1 MEDPVNS
8 YITAGSIISSLGFG
22 REENFSHIRGY
33 HSGIKRVENTALF
46 DTPFLAACIDDTRLK
61 EAASA
66 QKLDGYTRMEQLFI
80 LSLSDTIRQS
90 GIDPSDPACGLI
102 LSTTKG
108 NIDALA
114 FAPDTGLPTDSPD
127 PSLYGMAERVAAYFH
142 FTHEPIVISNAC
154 ISGVSALVVASRLI
168 EAGAYKHILVAG
180 GDLLTRFVVTGFQS
194 FKSVSPEICRPY
206 DEIRDGL
213 SLGEACGS
221 LLITS
226 DPHRVK
232 EYRPVIIRGGAI
244 TNDANHISG
253 PSRTGDGLYYA
264 ISQAMDEAGL
274 GPDAISFVNAHGTA
288 TLYNDE
294 MESKALHLAG
304 LDHLPLN
311 SLKPY
316 WGHTLGASGIIETI
330 ACMEQLRS
338 GEVFATLGFETCGV
352 PFPLSVSAAH
362 RTIGMQHCVKTASGF
377 GGCNAAIVL
386 AFPSTGELACEE
398 KLSHRT
404 SASLSEEKVNLAEL
418 RRACVERKVSLAGP
432 RRACVEGKV
441 SLAETRRTPLEE
453 KVLLAEAR
461 QADFSC
467 RQVSIAHGK
476 ILLDGEIL
484 FAADPSLPFATFI
497 RAAYTFLS
505 LDDRKFYKMD
515 DLCKLGYIAA
525 ACLFAKN
532 GGTTGY
538 APGEVGIVLGNAS
551 SSLDTDR
558 KHQRFIDTMGDREAS
573 PAVFVYTLPNVVM
586 GELCIRYKIQGEN
599 TFFINDRYPESFIRE
614 YARLVMQKRR
624 LRACL
629 TGWCELLGETYEA
642 RFDWLEQK

>member
-1 MEDPVNS
+1 MGDPVNS

-114 FAPDTGLPTDSPD
+114 FTPEAGSSADSPD

-221 LLITS
+221 LLVTS

-386 AFPSTGELACEE
+386 AFPPGGKLGCEENKLAVGRKASPEEKETFPSFGKLPCEE
-398 KLSHRT
+398 KDLSARGKACPDGQMT
-404 SASLSEEKVNLAEL
+404 FPPAGELPSVEKNLSA
-418 RRACVERKVSLAGP
+418 
-432 RRACVEGKV
+432 
-441 SLAETRRTPLEE
+441 RRT
-453 KVLLAEAR
+453 AS
-461 QADFSC
+461 FSC

-497 RAAYTFLS
+497 REAYTFLS

>member
-22 REENFSHIRGY
+22 TEENFSHIRGY

-46 DTPFLAACIDDTRLK
+46 DTPFMAACIDDTRLK

-102 LSTTKG
+102 ISTTKG
-108 NIDALA
+108 NIDRLS
-114 FAPDTGLPTDSPD
+114 GLSASDGYRLLSLTTTVTSHRRVSSPLTDGHR
-127 PSLYGMAERVAAYFH
+127 LLMGGMAARIADYLGCVN
-142 FTHEPIVISNAC
+142 EPIVISNAC
-154 ISGVSALVVASRLI
+154 ISGVSALIVAARLI
-168 EAGAYKHILVAG
+168 EGGKYKHILVAG

-194 FKSVSPEICRPY
+194 FKSVSPEICKPY
-206 DEIRDGL
+206 DQARDGL

-221 LLITS
+221 VLVTA
-226 DPHRVK
+226 DPGLVK
-232 EYRPVIIRGGAI
+232 EHRPVIIAGGSI

-253 PSRTGDGLYYA
+253 PSRTGDGLNYA

-352 PFPLSVSAAH
+352 PYPLSVSAAH

-386 AFPSTGELACEE
+386 AFPSAGELPCEE

-404 SASLSEEKVNLAEL
+404 SASLSEEKVNLAD
-418 RRACVERKVSLAGP
+418 P
-432 RRACVEGKV
+432 
-441 SLAETRRTPLEE
+441 
-453 KVLLAEAR
+453 
-461 QADFSC
+461 

-538 APGEVGIVLGNAS
+538 APGEVGIVMANAS

-558 KHQRFIDTMGDREAS
+558 KHQRLIDTMGDREAS

>member
-1 MEDPVNS
+1 MGDPVNS

-22 REENFSHIRGY
+22 TEENFSHIRGY

-46 DTPFLAACIDDTRLK
+46 DTPFMAACIDDTRLK

-114 FAPDTGLPTDSPD
+114 FAPDTGLPADSPD

-168 EAGAYKHILVAG
+168 EAGTYKHILVAG

-221 LLITS
+221 VLVTS

-264 ISQAMDEAGL
+264 ISQAMGEAGL
-274 GPDAISFVNAHGTA
+274 GPDTLSFVNAHGTA

-311 SLKPY
+311 SLKSY

-330 ACMEQLRS
+330 ACVEQLRS

-352 PFPLSVSAAH
+352 PYPLSVSAAH
-362 RTIGMQHCVKTASGF
+362 RGISMSSCVKTASGF
-377 GGCNAAIVL
+377 GGCNAAVVL
-386 AFPSTGELACEE
+386 SLETGEDDTPPAPSRERKRYSC
-398 KLSHRT
+398 
-404 SASLSEEKVNLAEL
+404 
-418 RRACVERKVSLAGP
+418 RKVS
-432 RRACVEGKV
+432 VEGG
-441 SLAETRRTPLEE
+441 R
-453 KVLLAEAR
+453 
-461 QADFSC
+461 
-467 RQVSIAHGK
+467 
-476 ILLDGEIL
+476 ILLDGEVL
-484 FAADPSLPFATFI
+484 LEAVSGEDFGTFI
-497 RAAYTFLS
+497 RRAYKMLS

-532 GGTTGY
+532 GGITGY
-538 APGEVGIVLGNAS
+538 APGEVGIVLANAS

-558 KHQRFIDTMGDREAS
+558 KHQRLIDTMGDREAS

>member
-1 MEDPVNS
+1 MGDPVNS

-108 NIDALA
+108 NIDALVFTPEA
-114 FAPDTGLPTDSPD
+114 GSSADSPD

-386 AFPSTGELACEE
+386 AFPPGGKLGCEENKLAVGRKASPEEKETFPSFGKLPCEE
-398 KLSHRT
+398 KDLSARGKACPDGQMT
-404 SASLSEEKVNLAEL
+404 FPPAGELPSVEKNLSA
-418 RRACVERKVSLAGP
+418 
-432 RRACVEGKV
+432 
-441 SLAETRRTPLEE
+441 RRT
-453 KVLLAEAR
+453 AS
-461 QADFSC
+461 FSC

>member
-1 MEDPVNS
+1 MGDPVNN

-22 REENFSHIRGY
+22 TEENFSHIRGY
-33 HSGIKRVENTALF
+33 HSGIKRVENAALF
-46 DTPFLAACIDDTRLK
+46 DTPFMAACIDDTRLK
-61 EAASA
+61 EAASV

-90 GIDPSDPACGLI
+90 GIDPADPDCGLI

-108 NIDALA
+108 NIDVLSAGRNEHSIGECTTIPFRL
-114 FAPDTGLPTDSPD
+114 F
-127 PSLYGMAERVAAYFH
+127 GMAMRVADYFGCVN
-142 FTHEPIVISNAC
+142 EPIVISNAC
-154 ISGVSALVVASRLI
+154 ISGVSALIVASRLI
-168 EAGAYKHILVAG
+168 EAGKYKHILVAG

-206 DEIRDGL
+206 DEARDGL

-221 LLITS
+221 VLITS
-226 DPHRVK
+226 DLHRVK
-232 EYRPVIIRGGAI
+232 EHRPVIIRGGAI

-274 GPDAISFVNAHGTA
+274 QPDAISFVNAHGTA

-311 SLKPY
+311 SLKSY
-316 WGHTLGASGIIETI
+316 WGHTLGASGIIESI

-362 RTIGMQHCVKTASGF
+362 RGIPMNSCVKTASGF
-377 GGCNAAIVL
+377 GGCNAAVVL
-386 AFPSTGELACEE
+386 SLETGKDDTPPAPSREGKRYSC
-398 KLSHRT
+398 
-404 SASLSEEKVNLAEL
+404 
-418 RRACVERKVSLAGP
+418 RKVS
-432 RRACVEGKV
+432 VEGG
-441 SLAETRRTPLEE
+441 R
-453 KVLLAEAR
+453 
-461 QADFSC
+461 
-467 RQVSIAHGK
+467 
-476 ILLDGEIL
+476 ILLDGEVL
-484 FAADPSLPFATFI
+484 LEAVSGEDFGTFI
-497 RAAYTFLS
+497 RRAYKMLS

-538 APGEVGIVLGNAS
+538 APGEVGIVLANAS

-558 KHQRFIDTMGDREAS
+558 KHQRLIDTMGDREAS

-614 YARLVMQKRR
+614 YARLVMKKQR

-629 TGWCELLGETYEA
+629 TGWCELLGDTYEA

>member
-1 MEDPVNS
+1 MGDPVNR

-386 AFPSTGELACEE
+386 AFPPAGELPSVE
-398 KLSHRT
+398 KNLS
-404 SASLSEEKVNLAEL
+404 A
-418 RRACVERKVSLAGP
+418 
-432 RRACVEGKV
+432 
-441 SLAETRRTPLEE
+441 RRT
-453 KVLLAEAR
+453 AS
-461 QADFSC
+461 FSC

-497 RAAYTFLS
+497 REAYTFLS

>member
-61 EAASA
+61 EAAAA

-114 FAPDTGLPTDSPD
+114 FAPNTGSPADSPD

-168 EAGAYKHILVAG
+168 EAGAYNHILVAG

-194 FKSVSPEICRPY
+194 FKSVSPTICRPY

-221 LLITS
+221 LLVTS

-264 ISQAMDEAGL
+264 INQAMDEAGL

-386 AFPSTGELACEE
+386 AFPPGGKLGCEENKLAVGRKASPEEKETFPSFGKLPCEE
-398 KLSHRT
+398 KDLSARGKACPDGQMT
-404 SASLSEEKVNLAEL
+404 FPPAGELPSVEKNLSA
-418 RRACVERKVSLAGP
+418 
-432 RRACVEGKV
+432 
-441 SLAETRRTPLEE
+441 RRT
-453 KVLLAEAR
+453 AS
-461 QADFSC
+461 FSC

-558 KHQRFIDTMGDREAS
+558 KHQRLIDTMGDREAS

-614 YARLVMQKRR
+614 YARLVMQQRR